1 MYLRTLGA
9 IAALLVAGTGPA
21 QLRVAAPLVP
31 QVDHHQHLLSPTL
44 ARRLLEVPAA
54 IELPPE
60 LHRRFREGL
69 PRFNDAAALAEL
81 YTEDAVLIFSFAPQG
96 PAPENWVR
104 GRQRIANF
112 LAGAFR
118 NQYSLTPISYS
129 IDGSAGYIAGY
140 FRGIPRHYAVLLS
153 LRKGG
158 DGAWRIAAQSMTF
171 GGPAPAGPVTAD
183 RLIAQLDAAGIQR
196 AAVLSLAYAHGSPS
210 LRGNDEYA
218 QVRAENDWTGQQ
230 VAQYPTRLR
239 ALCSVNPLREYALTE
254 LDRCAK
260 DPNLRHGLKLHF
272 ANSQVDLQ
280 NAGHVEQVR
289 QVFRA
294 ANSRRM
300 PIVVHVWTGDQ
311 RIGKPY
317 GRAEA
322 QLFLKDVLPVA
333 PDIPIQ
339 IAHLAGAG
347 PGLDPGS
354 KEALAVF
361 ADAVSAADPRTR
373 NLYFDV
379 TTNVTVQTS
388 AEEAAFIAAS
398 LRQIGLQRILYGSD
412 LAIGGN
418 PTARQSWAAF
428 RGMLPL
434 TEAEFRTIADNVAP
448 YMR

>member
-1 MYLRTLGA
+1 MYLRILAGV
-9 IAALLVAGTGPA
+9 AALLIAGTGPA
-21 QLRVAAPLVP
+21 QLQVTTPLVP

-44 ARRLLEVPAA
+44 AGRLLEVPAA

-60 LHRRFREGL
+60 LQRFHEGL
-69 PRFNDAAALAEL
+69 PRFNDAVALAEL

-104 GRQRIANF
+104 GRQRIAMF

-118 NQYSLTPISYS
+118 NQYSLTPVSYS
-129 IDGSAGYIAGY
+129 VNGSTGYIAGY
-140 FRGIPRHYAVLLS
+140 FSGIPRHYAVLLS
-153 LRKGG
+153 LRKSG

-171 GGPAPAGPVTAD
+171 GGSAPVSGPVTAD

-210 LRGNDEYA
+210 LRGDDEYA
-218 QVRAENDWTGQQ
+218 QVRGENDWTSQQ
-230 VAQYPTRLR
+230 VARYPTRLR
-239 ALCSVNPLREYALTE
+239 AFCSFNPLREYALAE

-260 DPNLRHGLKLHF
+260 DPNLRRGLKLHL
-272 ANSQVDLQ
+272 ANSQVDLG
-280 NAGHVEQVR
+280 NAGQVEQLR

-294 ANSRRM
+294 ANARRM
-300 PIVVHVWTGDQ
+300 AIIVHVWTG
-311 RIGKPY
+311 PAY

-322 QLFLKDVLPVA
+322 QVFLKEVVPAA

-347 PGLDPGS
+347 PGLDAGS

-361 ADAVSAADPRTR
+361 ADAISAADPRTR

-379 TTNVTVQTS
+379 TTNVTLQTS
-388 AEEAAFIAAS
+388 DQDAKFIAARI
-398 LRQIGLQRILYGSD
+398 RQIGLQRVFYGSD
-412 LAIGGN
+412 MAIGGN
-418 PTARQSWAAF
+418 LTARQGWAAL

-434 TEAEFRTIADNVAP
+434 TETEFRTIADNVAP